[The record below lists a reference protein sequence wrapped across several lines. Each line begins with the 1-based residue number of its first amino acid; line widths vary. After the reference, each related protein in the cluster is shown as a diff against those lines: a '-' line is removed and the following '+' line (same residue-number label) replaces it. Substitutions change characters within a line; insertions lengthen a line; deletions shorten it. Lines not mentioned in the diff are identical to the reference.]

1 MYRVSSLYQ
10 ACAGCWESKD
20 KYDLAPVLGCLTDIR
35 LKYQREITI
44 QCCLCPSKFKYQE
57 SLGDLRKLVEEMM
70 SELAFEKEK

>member
-1 MYRVSSLYQ
+1 MLG
-10 ACAGCWESKD
+10 AGNPKINN
-20 KYDLAPVLGCLTDIR
+20 DLAPVLGCLTDIR
-35 LKYQREITI
+35 LKYQREITV